1 MYPVE
6 LMVRW
11 SGTHRSLAP
20 DISQTAWPIELL
32 DFLGQRYSTSRSGL
46 GLSKYPLENTRQVS
60 VWIAEKRESPWH
72 ILHISLLFEFSFE
85 L

>member
-46 GLSKYPLENTRQVS
+46 GFSKYPLENTRQVS
-60 VWIAEKRESPWH
+60 DT
-72 ILHISLLFEFSFE
+72 ISE
-85 L
+85 